1 MNRRHIRAGRA
12 VVVAVAL
19 AAAIPAALP
28 TSASADPISDQK
40 ALVSEVTDRLEA
52 LETQSDILAENLVTA
67 LDEKTQLDAQ
77 VTTAEQKVAEQQ
89 GAVDALRGQLSQ
101 VAVQAYMGAGTGSS
115 SPMFNSSADV
125 TDILARDQL
134 SRVAMSAG
142 AATTDQ
148 YEEAVKQLEAEQ
160 QALDDA
166 RSAAAAKAEQ
176 IKSDKAAT
184 DKQTAEYTKARAEAE
199 AKLGTLIQEEEERRA
214 RESYEKLQRA
224 AEAAAAAQRAAAE
237 QAAAEQQQRQQQQ
250 EARAAAANTAAPAP
264 SAAPAAPAAPAAA
277 PAAASP
283 KPAKVQAIA
292 ASVPEASTQPV
303 PAASSR
309 AGTAVNA
316 AMSQLG
322 VPYVG
327 YQASPGVGFDCS
339 GLTSWAWGQAG
350 VGLPHQSRAQF
361 GSLPHVPIEAAQPG
375 DLLFFYSPI
384 SHVSMYIGGGQQIHA
399 PATGD
404 VVKIVPVNWGKVV
417 GVGRP
422 G

>member
-1 MNRRHIRAGRA
+1 MNRRRLRVGRG
-12 VVVAVAL
+12 VVVAVAI
-19 AAAIPAALP
+19 AAAIPVALP
-28 TSASADPISDQK
+28 TPASADPISDQK
-40 ALVSEVTDRLEA
+40 ELVSKVTDQLEA

-77 VTTAEQKVAEQQ
+77 VAAAEQKVAEQQ
-89 GAVDALRGQLSQ
+89 AAVEALRGQLSQ
-101 VAVQAYMGAGTGSS
+101 VAVQAYMGAGTSSS

-125 TDILARDQL
+125 TDSLARDQL
-134 SRVAMSAG
+134 ARVAMSAG

-160 QALDDA
+160 QTLDDA

-176 IKSDKAAT
+176 IKSDTAAT

-199 AKLGTLIQEEEERRA
+199 AKLGKLVQEEEERRA
-214 RESYEKLQRA
+214 RESYERLQRA

-237 QAAAEQQQRQQQQ
+237 QAAVQQQQ
-250 EARAAAANTAAPAP
+250 ATRTSTAAAP
-264 SAAPAAPAAPAAA
+264 SAAPAASRAQ
-277 PAAASP
+277 
-283 KPAKVQAIA
+283 PAKAQAVA
-292 ASVPEASTQPV
+292 ASVPAAATQPI

-322 VPYVG
+322 TPYVG
-327 YQASPGVGFDCS
+327 YSASPGVGFDCS

-404 VVKIVPVNWGKVV
+404 VVKIVPVNWSKVV

>member
-1 MNRRHIRAGRA
+1 MAL
-12 VVVAVAL
+12 AL
-19 AAAIPAALP
+19 AAAIPVALP
-28 TSASADPISDQK
+28 SSAAADPISDQK
-40 ALVSEVTDRLEA
+40 ALVSEVTDQLEA

-77 VTTAEQKVAEQQ
+77 VAAAEQKVAEQQ
-89 GAVDALRGQLSQ
+89 AAVEALRGQLSQ
-101 VAVQAYMGAGTGSS
+101 VAVQAYMGAGTNSS

-125 TDILARDQL
+125 TDSLARDQL

-184 DKQTAEYTKARAEAE
+184 DKQTAEYTKARTEAE
-199 AKLGTLIQEEEERRA
+199 AKLGKLVQEEEERRA

-224 AEAAAAAQRAAAE
+224 AEAAAAAQAAAAQ
-237 QAAAEQQQRQQQQ
+237 QAAADRQQQA
-250 EARAAAANTAAPAP
+250 ARDTGGNTAAAP
-264 SAAPAAPAAPAAA
+264 T
-277 PAAASP
+277 AASTP
-283 KPAKVQAIA
+283 KPAKAQAVA
-292 ASVPEASTQPV
+292 ASVPEAATQPI

-322 VPYVG
+322 TPYVG
-327 YQASPGVGFDCS
+327 YSASPGVGFDCS
-339 GLTSWAWGQAG
+339 GLTSWAWAQAG

-384 SHVSMYIGGGQQIHA
+384 SHVSMYIGGGQQVHA

-404 VVKIVPVNWGKVV
+404 VVKVVPVNWGKVV

>member
-1 MNRRHIRAGRA
+1 MNRRHFRAGRGL
-12 VVVAVAL
+12 VVALAL
-19 AAAIPAALP
+19 AAAVPVALP

-40 ALVSEVTDRLEA
+40 ALVSKVTDQLEA

-77 VTTAEQKVAEQQ
+77 VAAAEQKVAEQQ
-89 GAVDALRGQLSQ
+89 AAVEALRGQLSQ
-101 VAVQAYMGAGTGSS
+101 VAVQAYMGAGTSTS

-125 TDILARDQL
+125 TDSLARDQL
-134 SRVAMSAG
+134 ARVAMSAG

-148 YEEAVKQLEAEQ
+148 YDEAVKQLEAEQ

-166 RSAAAAKAEQ
+166 RAAAAAKAEQ
-176 IKSDKAAT
+176 ITSDKAAT

-199 AKLGTLIQEEEERRA
+199 AKLGTLIQQEEERRA

-224 AEAAAAAQRAAAE
+224 AEAAAAAQRAAAQ
-237 QAAAEQQQRQQQQ
+237 QAAAQEQQQQ
-250 EARAAAANTAAPAP
+250 ARPETGNTAA
-264 SAAPAAPAAPAAA
+264 AAPAAPRAAKA
-277 PAAASP
+277 
-283 KPAKVQAIA
+283 QAVA
-292 ASVPEASTQPV
+292 ASVPAAATQPI

-327 YQASPGVGFDCS
+327 YAASPGQGFDCS

-361 GSLPHVPIEAAQPG
+361 GMLPHVPIEAAQPG

-404 VVKIVPVNWGKVV
+404 VVKIVPVNWSKVV

>member
-1 MNRRHIRAGRA
+1 MAL
-12 VVVAVAL
+12 AL
-19 AAAIPAALP
+19 AAAIPVALP

-40 ALVSEVTDRLEA
+40 ALVANVTDQLEA
-52 LETQSDILAENLVTA
+52 LEQQSDILAENLVTA

-77 VTTAEQKVAEQQ
+77 VAAAEQKVATQQ
-89 GAVDALRGQLSQ
+89 AAVDALRGQLSQ
-101 VAVQAYMGAGTGSS
+101 VAVQAYMGAGTSSS

-125 TDILARDQL
+125 TDSLARDQL
-134 SRVAMSAG
+134 ARVAMSAG

-148 YEEAVKQLEAEQ
+148 FEEAVKQLEAEQ

-166 RSAAAAKAEQ
+166 RTAAAAKAEQ
-176 IKSDKAAT
+176 ITSDKAAT
-184 DKQTAEYTKARAEAE
+184 DKQTAEYTKARADAE
-199 AKLGTLIQEEEERRA
+199 AKLGKLVQEEEERRA

-224 AEAAAAAQRAAAE
+224 AEAAAAQQRAAAQ
-237 QAAAEQQQRQQQQ
+237 QAAAQQQQ
-250 EARAAAANTAAPAP
+250 QQDARAAGANTATATA
-264 SAAPAAPAAPAAA
+264 SAPAAQ
-277 PAAASP
+277 ASA
-283 KPAKVQAIA
+283 KPAKPAKAQAVA
-292 ASVPEASTQPV
+292 ASVPAAATQSI

-404 VVKIVPVNWGKVV
+404 VVKVVPVNWGKVV